1 MQPDALRVGTFAREQ
16 RGGVRM
22 PERPFAGREARVQR
36 SRDQRVRER
45 QPGPVLEQPC
55 RAQAVGGAGR
65 GVEVEPCK
73 PGGVA
78 QRRAGPEDRDRARER
93 ARSLGQARELAF
105 DDAPDLLG
113 AERPEPRG
121 GLVVRGGAVGDEL
134 REQGPEQKRVA
145 AGDGMARVGEPGA
158 RLRQALAHQCL
169 RRDRTERA
177 RPDGRLGCTGQEF
190 LQQLGCRGRLA

>member
-1 MQPDALRVGTFAREQ
+1 M
-16 RGGVRM
+16 
-22 PERPFAGREARVQR
+22 
-36 SRDQRVRER
+36 RER
-45 QPGPVLEQPC
+45 QPGPSSSSPAAR
-55 RAQAVGGAGR
+55 RASAAR
-65 GVEVEPCK
+65 AAASTSSRASPAAWRNVEPG
-73 PGGVA
+73 PRTA
-78 QRRAGPEDRDRARER
+78 TARASV
-93 ARSLGQARELAF
+93 ARSLGQPRELAF

-134 REQGPEQKRVA
+134 GEQGPEQKRIA

-169 RRDRTERA
+169 RRDRTEGA
-177 RPDGRLGCTGQEF
+177 RPDGRLGCTGQEL